1 MKLKDEKFVRPD
13 PPPITGDIVYEAEG
27 EFNILTLGIINNFT
41 INQSEWCGYGGECK
55 KNMAGV
61 WDVCYFCKHLIKLD
75 IPAMLDKA
83 YEEQHGNN
91 V

>member
-1 MKLKDEKFVRPD
+1 MWPD
-13 PPPITGDIVYEAEG
+13 PPPAENTNIVCEAEG
-27 EFNILTLGIINNFT
+27 GFNILTLGIINNFT
-41 INQSEWCGYGGECK
+41 VNQSEWCGYEGECK
-55 KNMAGV
+55 KDMAGV